1 MLPRRR
7 PAVPT
12 VGRSQPHADWLC
24 SGRQWPQPLLLPPP
38 ARGPYGWTPR
48 AEAGAVAVERDM
60 I

>member
-1 MLPRRR
+1 VRRFKSLK
-7 PAVPT
+7 P
-12 VGRSQPHADWLC
+12 SHKADWLC

-48 AEAGAVAVERDM
+48 SEAGAVAVERDM